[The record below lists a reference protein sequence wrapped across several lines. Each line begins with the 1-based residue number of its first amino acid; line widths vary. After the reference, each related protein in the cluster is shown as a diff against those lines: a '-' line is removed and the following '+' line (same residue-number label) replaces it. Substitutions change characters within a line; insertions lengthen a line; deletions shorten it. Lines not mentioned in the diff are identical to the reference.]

1 MNEMNSPPR
10 IGPVSVVMPVYNEEG
25 IIERTVR
32 DYYSQIVEKIP
43 GSEMVIVDDCSTD
56 NSPLILKKLSAELPN
71 IRVIRPQE
79 NGGHGR
85 ALRLAFE
92 NARCGLIFH
101 TDSDYQNDPKD
112 FWKLYNEIEGVDLV
126 IGYRAK
132 RNDPIPRLIITRLVI
147 TVNFLL
153 FGLYIRDANSPFKL
167 IRSSCLEDCLKE
179 IRNDVFA
186 PSILLAVTAKKKG
199 YRLKEI
205 PVSHLSRKT
214 GRVSIVKWKLVRACF
229 QTLREIYELKVVL
242 DKSKRVRA

>member
-1 MNEMNSPPR
+1 MNSER
-10 IGPVSVVMPVYNEEG
+10 LSPVSVVMPVYNEQG

-32 DYYSQIVEKIP
+32 DYYSEIVEKIP

-56 NSPLILKKLSAELPN
+56 NSPLILKELSAELPN
-71 IRVIRPQE
+71 IRVIRTQE

-92 NARCGLIFH
+92 NVKCDLIFH
-101 TDSDYQNDPKD
+101 TDSDYQNDPRD
-112 FWKLYNEIEGVDLV
+112 FWKLYNEIEGQDLV
-126 IGYRAK
+126 IGYRAE

-147 TVNFLL
+147 LVNFLL

-167 IRSSCLEDCLKE
+167 MRSSCLEECLKD

-186 PSILLAVTAKKKG
+186 PSILLAITAKKKG

-214 GRVSIVKWKLVRACF
+214 GRASIVKWKLVRACLR
-229 QTLREIYELKVVL
+229 TLREVYQLRMVL
-242 DKSKRVRA
+242 NKCKRTLA

>member
-1 MNEMNSPPR
+1 MTKNNTLRLS
-10 IGPVSVVMPVYNEEG
+10 PVSVVMPVYNEEG

-32 DYYSQIVEKIP
+32 DYYSEIVDKIP

-56 NSPLILKKLSAELPN
+56 NSPLILKELSVELPN
-71 IRVIRPQE
+71 IRVLRTQE

-92 NARCGLIFH
+92 NVRCDLIFH
-101 TDSDYQNDPKD
+101 TDSDYQNDPRD
-112 FWKLYNEIEGVDLV
+112 FWKLYNEIEAEDLV
-126 IGYRAK
+126 IGYRAE

-147 TVNFLL
+147 LVNFVL
-153 FGLYIRDANSPFKL
+153 FCFYIRDANSPFKL
-167 IRSSCLEDCLKE
+167 IRRGCLEDCLKD

-186 PSILLAVTAKKKG
+186 PSILLAITAKKKG
-199 YRLKEI
+199 YRLKEV

-229 QTLREIYELKVVL
+229 QTLREIYQLRIVL
-242 DKSKRVRA
+242 NKSQRTLA

>member
-1 MNEMNSPPR
+1 LKEMNPLR

-32 DYYSQIVEKIP
+32 DYYSEIVEKIP

-56 NSPLILKKLSAELPN
+56 NSPLILKKLSAQLPD
-71 IRVIRPQE
+71 IRVIRTQE

-85 ALRLAFE
+85 ALRLAFQ
-92 NARCGLIFH
+92 NARCDLVFH
-101 TDSDYQNDPKD
+101 TDSDYQNDPRD
-112 FWKLYNEIEGVDLV
+112 FWKLYNEIEEEDLV

-147 TVNFLL
+147 LVNFIL

-179 IRNDVFA
+179 ISDDVFA
-186 PSILLAVTAKKKG
+186 PSILLTITAKKKG
-199 YRLKEI
+199 YRLKEV
-205 PVSHLSRKT
+205 PVSHLSRTT
-214 GRVSIVKWKLVRACF
+214 GRVSIVKWKLVTACF
-229 QTLREIYELKVVL
+229 KTLREIYQLKMVL
-242 DKSKRVRA
+242 DKSKKTLA